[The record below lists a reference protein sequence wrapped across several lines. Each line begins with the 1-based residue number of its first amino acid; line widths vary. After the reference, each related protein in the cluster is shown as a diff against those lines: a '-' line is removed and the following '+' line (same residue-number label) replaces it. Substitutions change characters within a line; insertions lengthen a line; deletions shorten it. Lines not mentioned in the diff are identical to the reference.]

1 MSPGG
6 GARERKKR
14 RRGGGAGR
22 EREKA
27 SREGPVS
34 RKVWRIRDCSVDYLL
49 KSFVCFWFP
58 SFAAARAFSSCGVGH
73 HPPPWR
79 AHSSLPWP
87 LRLQSAGSRHVG
99 SAVPAH
105 GLRCPEACGV
115 FLDQASNQCLL
126 HQQTDSYILPPG
138 TSSSDSLHHRITEK
152 ATATHSSPLAWEIA
166 WTEEP
171 GGLPSVGSHRVGHD

>member
-1 MSPGG
+1 MQKRFPCKVYVSPGG

-34 RKVWRIRDCSVDYLL
+34 RKVWRIRDCSVGYLL

-87 LRLQSAGSRHVG
+87 LRPQSAGSRHVG

-105 GLRCPEACGV
+105 GLRPHALRPPRGLWGLPGPGIEPVSPAPADG
-115 FLDQASNQCLL
+115 FL
-126 HQQTDSYILPPG
+126 Y
-138 TSSSDSLHHRITEK
+138 
-152 ATATHSSPLAWEIA
+152 TATRDVL
-166 WTEEP
+166 
-171 GGLPSVGSHRVGHD
+171 